1 MWKNRFISFTFY
13 CLVSVVLS
21 LKYNRFLSFFDLI
34 LIIFLSRLIKTDN
47 QKDILV
53 YIFISG
59 VFFDYLYQTYFGVGF
74 LIFYTLFLIKILFHN
89 FSDLTEESIL
99 TLFIIISAIGYKI
112 FLAFITKEYF
122 QIHVFKNIFSV
133 ILNTTIIYTLHRQN
147 YLKRVRLRL

>member
-13 CLVSVVLS
+13 CLVSVVLN

-74 LIFYTLFLIKILFHN
+74 LIFYTIFIVKILFHN

-99 TLFIIISAIGYKI
+99 ILFIIISAIGYKI
-112 FLAFITKEYF
+112 YLAFITKEYF
-122 QIHVFKNIFSV
+122 EIHIFKNMFSV
-133 ILNTTIIYTLHRQN
+133 ILNTTIIYFLYRQN
-147 YLKRVRLRL
+147 CLKKMKLRL